1 MSTACAVDCCAPAA
15 PADADDEGKDDDD
28 AASPDNRWCS
38 SRGLMG
44 QMLTYAD
51 GRTVLRS
58 PGQGRRTKRAS
69 GVPNCSQ
76 RSFGAAEWPER
87 WQIRGERTLLLY
99 QEVRLPGFCR
109 VHRSVPTRRVV
120 RFHRSTAASSDAAAA
135 ASCTRQSRSPV
146 LFLAAAL
153 YAAAAIIVSATCDV
167 DRRMP
172 L

>member
-15 PADADDEGKDDDD
+15 PAAAADADDEGKDDDD

-58 PGQGRRTKRAS
+58 PEQGRRTKRAS

-120 RFHRSTAASSDAAAA
+120 RFHRSTAASSDGGGCFMHAAVKVAGLVF
-135 ASCTRQSRSPV
+135 SGG
-146 LFLAAAL
+146 AL
-153 YAAAAIIVSATCDV
+153 CSGGHYCERHV
-167 DRRMP
+167 RR
-172 L
+172 